1 MFFDVRTHER
11 AELSEDATTVLE
23 VDASIRDRAVD
34 RARSSGVQQAADD
47 VELEIR
53 LTIGQG
59 EEARLAQ
66 RALLETLADIAVR
79 EWVELAGKRA
89 L

>member
-1 MFFDVRTHER
+1 MLFDVRTHQL

-23 VDASIRDRAVD
+23 VDATIRARAVEL
-34 RARSSGVQQAADD
+34 ARSGGVQHAADD

-53 LTIGQG
+53 LTVGQD
-59 EEARLAQ
+59 EAGRQAQ

-79 EWVELAGKRA
+79 EWVERAGGHA
-89 L
+89 P